1 MKLTL
6 QVLQAFSDALY
17 VSPAVYSA
25 GTFLRFQPNL
35 IFVQL
40 IQKTRQFYKFTY
52 IAFKSKKRSS
62 FLEQSVRKKMVC
74 WTFVQ
79 KDEKRLLLS
88 LRASLENGSLRT
100 GKNMFYIHPNFWQN
114 FECIYFELINF

>member
-35 IFVQL
+35 ILVQL
-40 IQKTRQFYKFTY
+40 IQKTRQFYKWRIFPLEVKNGLAFWNNQWEKIGLLNFCSEGRKTFTFITSR
-52 IAFKSKKRSS
+52 IA
-62 FLEQSVRKKMVC
+62 RK
-74 WTFVQ
+74 WIPT
-79 KDEKRLLLS
+79 DR
-88 LRASLENGSLRT
+88 
-100 GKNMFYIHPNFWQN
+100 
-114 FECIYFELINF
+114 